1 MKNLLLID
9 RQLTILLLSETAPGS
24 VHDKRLADAHP
35 YLLPAGSWLFQ
46 DLGFLAFALEGVE
59 ILTPCKKPRGGALTP
74 AQKAYNRQLAA
85 LRIRIEHVLSSVKR
99 CRIIKEICRLRLV
112 GARDAVMEIACS
124 LHNFRITLFP
134 WTPLL

>member
-1 MKNLLLID
+1 MDPADAAGADLLLD
-9 RQLTILLLSETAPGS
+9 GLDARGDLVGGLDV
-24 VHDKRLADAHP
+24 VHLDVDDADAE
-35 YLLPAGSWLFQ
+35 GDLFV
-46 DLGFLAFALEGVE
+46 DALEGVE